1 LDPTF
6 FTTKGLKFNMDI
18 VNKFVAA
25 ILNWFAEIGKDFK
38 EKITHIS
45 AETIHWMAVL
55 CFHAATAP
63 NLVGLMLGLTDNMPP
78 IEFVL
83 IVWAGLG
90 LLFMKAIIEKN
101 RINLITIGLGFMA
114 QATLMALIFFK

>member
-1 LDPTF
+1 MGITF
-6 FTTKGLKFNMDI
+6 FTAKGLRFIMDL
-18 VNKFVAA
+18 VNKFVLGV
-25 ILNWFAEIGKDFK
+25 ISYFKNLGKDFTSR
-38 EKITHIS
+38 ISHIS

-55 CFHAATAP
+55 CFHAATLP
-63 NLVGLMLGLTDNMPP
+63 NLLGLMLGLTDNMPP

-101 RINLITIGLGFMA
+101 RINLITIGVGFMA

>member
-1 LDPTF
+1 LDHTSS
-6 FTTKGLKFNMDI
+6 TTKKSKFNMDF
-18 VNKFVAA
+18 VNKFVTA
-25 ILNWFAEIGKDFK
+25 ILNWFAELGKDFTNK
-38 EKITHIS
+38 VSHIS

-55 CFHAATAP
+55 CFHAATVP
-63 NLVGLMLGLTDNMPP
+63 NLVGLMLGLTDNMPQ

-114 QATLMALIFFK
+114 QATMMALIFFK

>member
-1 LDPTF
+1 
-6 FTTKGLKFNMDI
+6 MDI
-18 VNKFVAA
+18 VNKFVAS
-25 ILNWFAEIGKDFK
+25 ILNWFAELGQDFK
-38 EKITHIS
+38 QKITHIS

-55 CFHAATAP
+55 CFHAATLP
-63 NLVGLMLGLTDNMPP
+63 NLVGLMLGLTDNMPA

-83 IVWAGLG
+83 IVWAGVG

-101 RINLITIGLGFMA
+101 RINLITIGLGFMG

>member
-1 LDPTF
+1 MDHTSS
-6 FTTKGLKFNMDI
+6 TTKKSKFNMDF
-18 VNKFVAA
+18 VNKFVTA
-25 ILNWFAEIGKDFK
+25 ILNWFAELGKDFTNK
-38 EKITHIS
+38 VSHIS

-55 CFHAATAP
+55 CFHAATVP
-63 NLVGLMLGLTDNMPP
+63 NLVGLMLGLTDNMPQ

-114 QATLMALIFFK
+114 QATMMALIFFK